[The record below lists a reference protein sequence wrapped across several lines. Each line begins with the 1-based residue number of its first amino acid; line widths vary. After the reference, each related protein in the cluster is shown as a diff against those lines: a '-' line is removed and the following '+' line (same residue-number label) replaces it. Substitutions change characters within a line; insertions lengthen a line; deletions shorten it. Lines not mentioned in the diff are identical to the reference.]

1 MTYRRRVEDPRL
13 VPFLVASGRDLARV
27 SRRAATA
34 VLAIWFCTAAAALA
48 QPAPERGPR
57 HVDPRWHA
65 ITGATVVPRP
75 GARIANAT
83 IVIRD
88 GLVRSVTANGAVPA
102 GARVHDLSGHTIY
115 AGFVESH
122 VAVDAPAPPADAR
135 GNHPHP
141 GRILPQRRATDG
153 AGLDGDTRGALR
165 ELGFAAAAIAPRDGN
180 LRGRAAIVTLA
191 DPGSDLAAAG
201 VEVVRDD
208 VYQTMSFDRASFR
221 SDSGSRYPTSQMG
234 AIALLRQTFSD
245 ADWYHDCRDAITR
258 DPARFEPLAPSD
270 ALEAIGPAGST
281 GTPILFDS
289 RSELEL
295 LRAAKIA
302 DEFQRPMILLGSGT
316 EFRRLDAIAATGRPL
331 LVPLAFPETPD
342 VADVTRAE
350 RVDLRTLMSWDR
362 APSNVKR
369 LLEAGVDVALTSGD
383 ARDRGSFLDRLR
395 RIVREG
401 VDPDVALAMLTTKPA
416 EWLGVA
422 DRIGTIEPGRLANLV
437 VVEGDLFDD
446 DATIRSVW
454 IAGRAHEVEPVKTE
468 PMAGTYTLDAEALG
482 GALTLEIGAKRIRAE
497 RGETDVTA
505 RNTNV
510 SIASFRC
517 TLDGD
522 DLGAPGVFALRGW
535 IDGDVL
541 RGTLITPTGESIA
554 FTAPPAPPVEGDDPD
569 ESEEA
574 ADEATDPASDDA
586 GEPAIADAEVL
597 DSPPNEAVTDDA
609 TVADADAQRDEPAR
623 GERRERR
630 GRPTDD
636 TDETT
641 SETEPALG
649 DVLPLGAYGLAE
661 APASESLYI
670 TGATIWTS
678 AEAGI
683 VENGVLIVHDGR
695 IAYAG
700 PADGAPAR
708 DDERELDASNLHITP
723 GLIDAHSHTG
733 VSGSVNEVGERVTA
747 EVRIED
753 CIDPD
758 DINWY
763 RQLAGGLTAAN
774 QLHGS
779 ANAIGGQN
787 SVVKLRWGV
796 AHPDDMRLETAM
808 PGIKFALGEN
818 PKRVAAGTDIADE
831 YPQSRMGVAT
841 LIEDRL
847 AAGRHYRAAWERFGA
862 MTPSE
867 RRRAMPP
874 RRDLELE
881 AMAEIVASERWIH
894 CHSYRQDEILMLA
907 RLAQQFGIKIGTF
920 QHVLEGYKVA
930 EAVRDAAVGGSTF
943 SDWWAY
949 KFEVID
955 AIPHNAA
962 LMTQVGANV
971 SINSDSNEHA
981 RRLNTEAAKSMKY
994 GGLSPEQS
1002 LALVTINPAIQLGID
1017 DRVGSLEV
1025 GKDADFA
1032 IWSGDPLKYSSRCTS
1047 TWIDGR
1053 EYFSLERDAEH
1064 RRLATAER
1072 QRLIQKILAKN
1083 DRGGDRGG
1091 RDRRGGP
1098 PADDDHH
1105 DEDGHDGHENHAH
1118 DVRTDIHVF
1127 DSGLQSGARRGEPG
1141 DCGCGD
1147 WIGGAR

>member
-1 MTYRRRVEDPRL
+1 MTQRRLDSTGLATVFWL
-13 VPFLVASGRDLARV
+13 AGTLTLLLASGV
-27 SRRAATA
+27 Q
-34 VLAIWFCTAAAALA
+34 A

-65 ITGATVVPRP
+65 ITGATVIPRP
-75 GARIANAT
+75 GESIENAT
-83 IVIRD
+83 IVIRN
-88 GLVRSVTANGAVPA
+88 GIVRSVVANGDAPA
-102 GARVHDLSGHTIY
+102 GARVHDLAGHTIY
-115 AGFVESH
+115 AGFLESH
-122 VAVDAPAPPADAR
+122 VSVDAPTPPADAR
-135 GNHPHP
+135 GNHPHS
-141 GRILPQRRATDG
+141 GRITPQRRATDG
-153 AGLDGDTRGALR
+153 SGLDDATRSALR

-180 LRGRAAIVTLA
+180 LRGLSAIVTLA
-191 DPGSDLAAAG
+191 DPGDDLSHDA

-221 SDSGSRYPTSQMG
+221 GGGGARYPTSQMG

-245 ADWYHDCRDAITR
+245 ADWYHECRAAIAR
-258 DPARFEPLAPSD
+258 EPSRFEPLAPSD
-270 ALEAIGPAGST
+270 ALDALGPAGSA

-302 DEFQRPMILLGSGT
+302 NEFQRPMMLLGSGT
-316 EFRRLDAIAATGRPL
+316 EFRRVDALAALGMPI
-331 LVPLAFPETPD
+331 LVPLAFPETPE

-350 RVDLRTLMSWDR
+350 RVDLRTLMTWDR
-362 APSNVKR
+362 APSNVRR
-369 LLEAGVDVALTSGD
+369 LLDAGIDVAITSND
-383 ARDRGSFLDRLR
+383 LRDRGTFLDNLR

-401 VDPDVALAMLTTKPA
+401 VDRDAALAMITTKPA
-416 EWLGVA
+416 QWLGVA
-422 DRIGTIEPGRLANLV
+422 DRMGTIEPGRLANLV
-437 VVEGDLFDD
+437 VVDGDLFDD

-454 IAGRAHEVEPVKTE
+454 VAGREHEVDAPESE
-468 PMAGTYTLDAEALG
+468 PMSGTFALDAGELG
-482 GALTLEIGAKRIRAE
+482 GALTLEISAKRIRAKRDDTE
-497 RGETDVTA
+497 VDA

-510 SIASFRC
+510 AVGSFRC

-535 IDGDVL
+535 LDGETL
-541 RGTLITPTGESIA
+541 RGTLLTPTGDTTA
-554 FTAPPAPPVEGDDPD
+554 FTAPPAPPTDEPDTDEDNSDTIAEANTESEDTPD
-569 ESEEA
+569 ESST
-574 ADEATDPASDDA
+574 DES
-586 GEPAIADAEVL
+586 
-597 DSPPNEAVTDDA
+597 STDDA
-609 TVADADAQRDEPAR
+609 VADADEAAA
-623 GERRERR
+623 
-630 GRPTDD
+630 TDD
-636 TDETT
+636 TEKKRPGRDGKRKNDAPAND
-641 SETEPALG
+641 EPALG
-649 DVLPLGAYGLAE
+649 DVFPLGAYGLASTPDQE
-661 APASESLYI
+661 DLYL

-678 AEAGI
+678 GEAGI
-683 VENGVLIVHDGR
+683 VENGVLVVRDGLVV
-695 IAYAG
+695 YAG
-700 PADGAPAR
+700 PGDGAPAH
-708 DDERELDASNLHITP
+708 DGEREIDAAGHHITP

-753 CIDPD
+753 CINPD

-796 AHPDDMRLETAM
+796 AHPDDMRIESAM

-847 AAGRHYRAAWERFGA
+847 AAGSHYRAEWDRFAA
-862 MTPSE
+862 MSPSE
-867 RRRAMPP
+867 RRRALPP

-881 AMAEIVASERWIH
+881 AMAEIVHDERWIH
-894 CHSYRQDEILMLA
+894 CHSYRQDEIFMLA

-981 RRLNTEAAKSMKY
+981 RRLNTEAGKSMKY

-1017 DRVGSLEV
+1017 DRVGSLEA

-1032 IWSGDPLKYSSRCTS
+1032 IWSGNPLKYTSRCTS
-1047 TWIDGR
+1047 TWIEGR
-1053 EYFSLERDAEH
+1053 EYFSLERDTEH
-1064 RRLATAER
+1064 RRAATAER
-1072 QRLIQKILAKN
+1072 QRLIQKILAK
-1083 DRGGDRGG
+1083 DDDRGG
-1091 RDRRGGP
+1091 RGDRGRRGGGGRP
-1098 PADDDHH
+1098 SLELDALGYEH
-1105 DEDGHDGHENHAH
+1105 GHEQGQGHEHEGHAH
-1118 DVRTDIHVF
+1118 DVRTDVHVLE
-1127 DSGLQSGARRGEPG
+1127 SGLQSGARRGEPG